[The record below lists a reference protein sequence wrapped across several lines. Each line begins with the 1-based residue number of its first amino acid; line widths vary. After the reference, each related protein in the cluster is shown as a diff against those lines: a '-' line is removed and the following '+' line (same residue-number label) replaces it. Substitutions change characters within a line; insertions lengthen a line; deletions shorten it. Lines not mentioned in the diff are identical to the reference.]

1 MSVRLRRRTKRGWS
15 GFDRLIFR
23 FLYDRHFCPPAEVA
37 VPKFDAPPLRPLG
50 SNHPDCSIDLPG
62 VYADLVTALGFKPMV
77 ASEKS
82 PGGFDSHPLPLAGFA
97 PWCTRPQPPAPQGVV
112 SFGGNPIATPCEAK
126 RQIAA
131 AHFAALLWSDRPQW
145 VNSGPGGLN
154 ACARAG

>member
-15 GFDRLIFR
+15 GFDRLSFR
-23 FLYDRHFCPPAEVA
+23 FLYYMHFCTPGEVP

-82 PGGFDSHPLPLAGFA
+82 PGGFDSHPLPL
-97 PWCTRPQPPAPQGVV
+97 
-112 SFGGNPIATPCEAK
+112 SF
-126 RQIAA
+126 
-131 AHFAALLWSDRPQW
+131 S
-145 VNSGPGGLN
+145 SGLN
-154 ACARAG
+154 DTQLPATAGGCGESLSGDR